1 MFYHCVHRAASV
13 YVLIYR
19 LSGSWKVNV
28 LGDLLQRLCV
38 LDLLMDDNGGYL
50 CINSEQKDIN
60 KKNILNL
67 ME

>member
-1 MFYHCVHRAASV
+1 MFYHCVRRAAVHMYSC
-13 YVLIYR
+13 R
-19 LSGSWKVNV
+19 LNGSWKVSV

-60 KKNILNL
+60 KNTSLS
-67 ME
+67 